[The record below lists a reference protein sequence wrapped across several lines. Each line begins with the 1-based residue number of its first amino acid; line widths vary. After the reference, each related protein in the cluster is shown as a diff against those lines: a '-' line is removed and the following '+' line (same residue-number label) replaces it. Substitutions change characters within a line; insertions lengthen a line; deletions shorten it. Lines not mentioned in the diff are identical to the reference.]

1 LAATDVSAARGAN
14 VADVG
19 AGPGGFNLSGVGG
32 NNGFKTCTISTTLN
46 DAPILR
52 NYLHD
57 AFDAYAIF
65 ERTTQACQLDATHG
79 AVQKRPKSEFKI
91 SSARK
96 YLHNT
101 STLLG
106 SVLGTIKIVSTPQ
119 SSSSQQ

>member
-1 LAATDVSAARGAN
+1 MAATDVSAARGAN

-65 ERTTQACQLDATHG
+65 ERTTQACQLDVTADRCNPWGRSEATEIR
-79 AVQKRPKSEFKI
+79 VQDF
-91 SSARK
+91 
-96 YLHNT
+96 
-101 STLLG
+101 LG
-106 SVLGTIKIVSTPQ
+106 KEVFT
-119 SSSSQQ
+119 